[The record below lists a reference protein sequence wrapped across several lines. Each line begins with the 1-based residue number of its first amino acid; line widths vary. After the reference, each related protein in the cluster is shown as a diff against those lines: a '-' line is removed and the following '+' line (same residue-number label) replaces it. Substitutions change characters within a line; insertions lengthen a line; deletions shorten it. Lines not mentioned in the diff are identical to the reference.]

1 MVVYIICCIFAKSNS
16 RNMEIDEK
24 IKLNKLI
31 RKYEG
36 NNSFIL
42 SLQKQLKSNKYLTK
56 VEYKNKNIKI
66 LTDKQYLVAE
76 EIIKN
81 ENINTKL

>member
-1 MVVYIICCIFAKSNS
+1 
-16 RNMEIDEK
+16 MEIDEK